1 MVNFTPRTD
10 TSGILYGE
18 RFARFYW
25 DHDLNPYASSSY
37 CMANCT
43 AYAYGRAMEIGGPAP
58 LVAGAYPSAY
68 RWHAYL
74 ANGWTA
80 IPYDVR
86 NVEPGDILQYGD
98 IYAGNTSQNH
108 VAFVER
114 VQLGQITT
122 SNSNYT
128 SRDTSL
134 SLQQICDYFQSS
146 AYLQDRFFHVSN
158 ELYAGTP
165 TWILKNP
172 NSPGPTPPGPG
183 ETEVQY
189 PIAILPLR
197 VGDRVKIIGTG
208 KASVD
213 GSGNTAYGLG
223 WIRYIQRIYKYGE
236 YPFQVGFRTGA
247 TTGFYKES
255 ALERDPENKTKK

>member
-1 MVNFTPRTD
+1 MANFTPRLNTD
-10 TSGILYGE
+10 GILYGE

-43 AYAYGRAMEIGGPAP
+43 TYAYGRALEIGGPAP
-58 LVAGAYPSAY
+58 LQPGVYPSAF

-80 IPYDVR
+80 IPYDPR
-86 NVEPGDILQYGD
+86 NVEPGDIIQYGD
-98 IYAGNTSQNH
+98 TYKGIAGHH

-114 VQLGQITT
+114 VRFGTITL
-122 SNSNYT
+122 SNSNWEE
-128 SRDTSL
+128 RNTSL
-134 SLQQICDYFQSS
+134 SMQQICDYFQSTE
-146 AYLQDRFFHVSN
+146 YLRGRFFNTSGISWG
-158 ELYAGTP
+158 GTP
-165 TWILKNP
+165 TYILKNP
-172 NSPGPTPPGPG
+172 NNPTPPGPG

-255 ALERDPENKTKK
+255 ALERDPENKTK